1 MSDQGGLFEVVT
13 FQLRNKNEKIDK
25 GGYKS
30 IDRVG
35 TTFVK
40 ALSWE
45 RTQLGRMA
53 QRDAGQESQG
63 AIMAVQW
70 AAEEIRGS
78 QTSDIHKRWN

>member
-40 ALSWE
+40 ALS
-45 RTQLGRMA
+45 
-53 QRDAGQESQG
+53 
-63 AIMAVQW
+63 
-70 AAEEIRGS
+70 
-78 QTSDIHKRWN
+78 